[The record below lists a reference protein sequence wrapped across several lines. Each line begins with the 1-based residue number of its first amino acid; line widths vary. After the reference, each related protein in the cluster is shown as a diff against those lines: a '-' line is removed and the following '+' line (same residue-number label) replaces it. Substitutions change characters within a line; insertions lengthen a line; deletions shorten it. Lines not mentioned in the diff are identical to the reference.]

1 MSHVQV
7 VTQKRKI
14 KEHVLPMMCKAG
26 NKEKADLLNKIMEQ
40 MLLQAML
47 RHIQDR
53 DVIWDNHHGFTKGKC
68 CLTHLVS
75 R

>member
-1 MSHVQV
+1 
-7 VTQKRKI
+7 
-14 KEHVLPMMCKAG
+14 MMCKAG